1 MEMNLQQIVSAIED
15 LQKAIPSPNVSTSTV
30 DGLELVREDLQAE
43 MAMVAPVDTPL
54 RNRLNRIKGN
64 GNAHSWYQLRANTDA
79 TTGHLF
85 LGTGPH
91 AGFFPKTGLP
101 SPTANTYKKVSA
113 AYVPLGDLVNVTLY
127 DQLAGKTYA
136 DIRQQQIK
144 IKMMNVG
151 LMEEW
156 AIIHGD
162 STTVLASGGEM
173 FDGLD
178 TLITDNVY
186 DQGSVTL
193 SLACIN
199 ASQQLVHEQGGKP
212 QAIVLGYRDQ
222 LKFNE
227 LVLSSYYRLFQAGA
241 GSLANIPAGINI
253 AKWIGPFGVVDII
266 GSRFITPSYGSVTT
280 AYIIDDVSMLED
292 GNALQM
298 VDLLPLNAIEVPVAD
313 SLGYKTC
320 VAEFTALQMT
330 APPFQA
336 KIINI
341 GA

>member
-1 MEMNLQQIVSAIED
+1 VNLTQIVSAIED
-15 LQKAIPSPNVSTSTV
+15 LKKAIPVPNVGESAV

-43 MAMVAPVDTPL
+43 MAMVAPTDTPL
-54 RNRLNRIKGN
+54 RNRFNRIKGN
-64 GNAHSWYQLRANTDA
+64 GNAHSWYQLRANTDS

-85 LGTGPH
+85 MGTGPH

-101 SPTANTYKKVSA
+101 TPTANTYKKVSA
-113 AYVPLGDLVNVTLY
+113 SYVPLGDLVNVTLY
-127 DQLAGKTYA
+127 DQLAGRTYT

-144 IKMMNVG
+144 IKMMNVAS
-151 LMEEW
+151 MEEW
-156 AIIHGD
+156 AIIYGN
-162 STTVLASGGEM
+162 SETVLASGGEM

-178 TLITDNVY
+178 KLIVDNVY
-186 DQGSVTL
+186 DQGSAAL
-193 SLACIN
+193 SLHAVN
-199 ASQQLVHEQGGKP
+199 ASQQLVYEQGGKP
-212 QAIVLGYRDQ
+212 QAIVMGYRDQ

-241 GSLANIPAGINI
+241 GSMANIPAGINI
-253 AKWIGPFGVVDII
+253 TKWIGPFGTVDII
-266 GSRFITPSYGSVTT
+266 GSRFITPSYGGVTS
-280 AYIIDDVSMLED
+280 AFVIDDISVLED

-298 VDLLPLNAIEVPVAD
+298 VDLMPISAIEIPVAD
-313 SLGYKTC
+313 SLGFKTC

>member
-1 MEMNLQQIVSAIED
+1 MNLTEIVGAIEN
-15 LQKAIPSPNVSTSTV
+15 LQKAIPVPNVGDSAV

-43 MAMVAPVDTPL
+43 MAIVAPTDTPL
-54 RNRLNRIKGN
+54 RNRLNRVKGN

-101 SPTANTYKKVSA
+101 TPAANTYKKVSA
-113 AYVPLGDLVNVTLY
+113 SYVPLGDVVNVTLY
-127 DQLAGKTYA
+127 DQLAGKTYT
-136 DIRQQQIK
+136 DIRQHQIK
-144 IKMMNVG
+144 VKMMNVG

-162 STTVLASGGEM
+162 SEVSLASGGEM

-178 TLITDNVY
+178 KLIVDNVY
-186 DQGSVTL
+186 DQGSSAL
-193 SLACIN
+193 SLSAIN
-199 ASQQLVHEQGGKP
+199 SAQQLVYEQGGKP
-212 QAIVLGYRDQ
+212 QAIVMGYRDQ

-241 GSLANIPAGINI
+241 GSMANIPAGVNI
-253 AKWIGPFGVVDII
+253 TKWIGPFGTVDVI
-266 GSRFITPSYGSVTT
+266 GSRFITPSYGGVTS
-280 AYIIDDVSMLED
+280 AFIIDDKSMLED
-292 GNALQM
+292 GNSLQM
-298 VDLLPLNAIEVPVAD
+298 VDLMGLSAIELPVGDA
-313 SLGYKTC
+313 LAHKTC
-320 VAEFTALQMT
+320 VAEFTAMQMT
-330 APPFQA
+330 APSFQS